1 MILTALND
9 YYERLASQPDTS
21 VAPLG
26 YSYENISFSLIINRN
41 GELVDQPMDLRDTSG
56 KTPRPTRMLV
66 PQPETRTSGIKPLF
80 LWDKSSYVLGVSNIQ
95 EQDEQ
100 KYQKRLERIQA
111 EHQAFK
117 AYHEEALADT
127 NDEGLIALLRFLR
140 SWNPADFETNPY
152 LTEEILDTNIV
163 FRLEDERNFIH
174 EREAAQQLQATAI
187 SNTEAEEGICLVT
200 GERSPISR
208 LHPSIKGVKGA
219 QSSGASIVS
228 FNEKAYESYG
238 KVQGHNAPVSEKAVF
253 AYTTILNHL
262 LRNEND
268 NHQRIQI
275 GDATTVFWALADDQ
289 KEAEAAEKTFA
300 DMLNPGA
307 SDDTETERLKRLM
320 ASVARGQPLRKEDPG
335 LDGDVQIY
343 VLGLAPN
350 ASRLSIRY
358 WETGSLQT
366 FARRMTQ
373 HFEDLELAPLPW
385 KSFPGLWRL
394 LLEVTPHR
402 GSDGRGKWDDIPPQ
416 LSGELTRSIL
426 TGRRYPRSLL
436 TNIIMRMRTDGDI
449 SGLRIALCKGVLAR
463 DRRWG
468 VKGIQEEVPVSLDK
482 ENTNPGYR
490 LGRLFAALESAQRV
504 ALGDNVN
511 ATIRDRYYGAASATP
526 ASIFPV
532 LLRNAQHH
540 LARLR
545 KDKPGLAVNLE
556 KEIGEIIEGLSSSFP
571 KSLRLESQGQF
582 AIGYYH
588 QSQSHFRKPETADQ
602 GEE

>member
-1 MILTALND
+1 MILGALHD
-9 YYERLASQPDTS
+9 YYEQLASEPDS
-21 VAPLG
+21 GIAPRG
-26 YSYENISFSLIINRN
+26 YSYEKISFALVIDRK
-41 GELVDQPMDLRDTSG
+41 GKLVDLMDLRDTSG

-66 PQPETRTSGIKPLF
+66 PQSETRTSAVKAFF
-80 LWDKSSYVLGVSNIQ
+80 LWDKSSYVLGVSNVDEANEAKYEKRIRRIQ
-95 EQDEQ
+95 EEHDAF
-100 KYQKRLERIQA
+100 KVRLEDRL
-111 EHQAFK
+111 
-117 AYHEEALADT
+117 ALTSDP
-127 NDEGLIALLRFLR
+127 GLQALLQFLR
-140 SWNPADFETNPY
+140 NWQLEKFQESNVLNN
-152 LTEEILDTNIV
+152 EILDTNLV
-163 FRLEDERNFIH
+163 FRLDGEQNFIH
-174 EREAAQQLQATAI
+174 ERAA
-187 SNTEAEEGICLVT
+187 AESLILENIESTNASQGTCLVT
-200 GERSPISR
+200 GGIGPISQS
-208 LHPSIKGVKGA
+208 HPPIKGVKGA
-219 QSSGASIVS
+219 QSSGAYIVS
-228 FNEKAYESYG
+228 FNDKAYESYG
-238 KVQGHNAPVSEKAVF
+238 KSYGHNAPVSERAAF
-253 AYTTILNHL
+253 AYTTTLNHL
-262 LRNEND
+262 LRNEPN

-275 GDATTVFWALADDQ
+275 GDATTVFWALVEDQ
-289 KEAEAAEKTFA
+289 QQAQAAEMTFA
-300 DMLNPGA
+300 EMLNPGA
-307 SDDTETERLKRLM
+307 SDDSETERLKRLLD
-320 ASVARGQPLRKEDPG
+320 SVSRGQPLRELDPG
-335 LDGDVQIY
+335 LNDDAQIY

-366 FARRMTQ
+366 FAHRMAQ
-373 HFEDLELAPLPW
+373 HFEDLKLEPLPW
-385 KSFPGLWRL
+385 KTFPGIWRL

-402 GSDGRGKWDDIPPQ
+402 GAENKGKWEDIPPQ

-449 SGLRIALCKGVLAR
+449 SALRVALCKGVLAR
-463 DRRWG
+463 DKRLG

-490 LGRLFAALESAQRV
+490 LGRLFAALEYAQRS
-504 ALGDNVN
+504 ALGDSVN

-540 LARLR
+540 LGRLR
-545 KDKPGLAVNLE
+545 KDKTGLAVNIE
-556 KEIGEIIEGLSSSFP
+556 KEIGEIMDGMGSTFP